1 MYLYFSLHSSML
13 STLNVDN
20 LEQFK
25 TSFILTFNVPIKYHI
40 YIDHQILHLFAT
52 QTEIKAFL
60 TFPHL
65 ID

>member
-1 MYLYFSLHSSML
+1 MYVYLYFSLHSSML

-25 TSFILTFNVPIKYHI
+25 TSFILTFNVPIKYYI

-52 QTEIKAFL
+52 QTEIQSF
-60 TFPHL
+60 
-65 ID
+65 

>member
-1 MYLYFSLHSSML
+1 ML

-52 QTEIKAFL
+52 QTEI
-60 TFPHL
+60 
-65 ID
+65 